1 MSSPI
6 SGVRVRIYKDMCHV
20 CLIVSKKKFTM
31 DTTII
36 LK

>member
-31 DTTII
+31 VQQVI
-36 LK
+36 